1 MNKKALLT
9 IFSAFVLMLM
19 LGSIYAWSLFVPFLK
34 SDFGF
39 SALQTQFIFGSVIGI
54 FSVTMIFVNPYIAK
68 YGIRK
73 ILLTSAIIYAIAYL
87 LTLFSDGNFWL
98 VWIGI
103 GLLGG
108 ISTGIGYLASVS
120 IPVMWFPE
128 KKGLITG
135 IVSAGFGGGAILHS
149 FFAEKLIAQN
159 FQLLEVIAYPA
170 LLYSVLMAVIAFTFF
185 TPETKNLIQ
194 PQEVSLKKYLK
205 NRDFIRL
212 FIGILTGTFAG
223 LIVIGNL
230 KPIGMIHISDEIALA
245 TGIGILSVANFAGRL
260 FWGWLADHAGAFVLM
275 PFTLLFTGVTV
286 FFISYIELTELTY
299 YLLAFA
305 VGFGYGAHLVLY
317 ARETAHRFGVETMGR
332 IYPYVFLGYGL
343 SGIIGP
349 AIGGFLSDVSGN
361 YKAPAL
367 FSLLLCAII
376 ATAMVFEYLF
386 LKFRKKRID

>member
-149 FFAEKLIAQN
+149 FFAEKLIA
-159 FQLLEVIAYPA
+159 
-170 LLYSVLMAVIAFTFF
+170 
-185 TPETKNLIQ
+185 
-194 PQEVSLKKYLK
+194 
-205 NRDFIRL
+205 
-212 FIGILTGTFAG
+212 
-223 LIVIGNL
+223 
-230 KPIGMIHISDEIALA
+230 
-245 TGIGILSVANFAGRL
+245 
-260 FWGWLADHAGAFVLM
+260 
-275 PFTLLFTGVTV
+275 
-286 FFISYIELTELTY
+286 
-299 YLLAFA
+299 
-305 VGFGYGAHLVLY
+305 
-317 ARETAHRFGVETMGR
+317 
-332 IYPYVFLGYGL
+332 
-343 SGIIGP
+343 
-349 AIGGFLSDVSGN
+349 
-361 YKAPAL
+361 
-367 FSLLLCAII
+367 
-376 ATAMVFEYLF
+376 
-386 LKFRKKRID
+386 